1 MPSSL
6 RRHRA
11 ALRAPALLPLI
22 LLLAIASGP
31 LPAAGEPV
39 RLAIQP
45 IQTAETTAEFY
56 RPLIEYLRT
65 QTGLP
70 IELATTS
77 NFLTY
82 WTQMKRGDYDLVLDA
97 AHFTDYRIREL
108 GYVPLAKMPGEVSY
122 SLVTHPDTF
131 IFEPAEL
138 TGKPVAS
145 LASPSL
151 GMVRMLDLFPNPL
164 RQPRILEAATTE
176 AIIEMIES
184 GKAVAG
190 IIPTPLLNTYTQ
202 FNVVLTTEP
211 APHVTFSAS
220 PRLPAEARSSLQRA
234 LLEAGNTAEGQ
245 AMLAAIGFT
254 ALERPEATVYSGYA
268 ELLEGVWGY

>member
-1 MPSSL
+1 MYSSL
-6 RRHRA
+6 RRRRA
-11 ALRAPALLPLI
+11 ALRAPGLQLT

-45 IQTAETTAEFY
+45 ILTAESTAEY
-56 RPLIEYLRT
+56 YGPLITYLRE

-70 IELATTS
+70 VELATSS

-108 GYVPLAKMPGEVSY
+108 DYVPLAKMPGEVSY

-138 TGKPVAS
+138 NGKPVAS

-184 GKAVAG
+184 GEAVAG
-190 IIPTPLLNTYTQ
+190 VIPTPLLNTYTQ

-211 APHVTFSAS
+211 APHMTFSAS
-220 PRLPAEARSSLQRA
+220 PRLPAEARDRLQRA

-245 AMLAAIGFT
+245 AMLEAIGFT
-254 ALERPEATVYSGYA
+254 ALERPEVTIYSGYA
-268 ELLEGVWGY
+268 DLLEGVWGY

>member
-1 MPSSL
+1 MLPSL
-6 RRHRA
+6 RR
-11 ALRAPALLPLI
+11 LRGTLSACG
-22 LLLAIASGP
+22 LLLAGLLSAPLAAADGP
-31 LPAAGEPV
+31 I

-45 IQTAETTAEFY
+45 IQTAETTASFY
-56 RPLIEYLRT
+56 RPLIDYLRE

-70 IELATTS
+70 IELATSS

-122 SLVTHPDTF
+122 SLVTHADTF

-145 LASPSL
+145 LAAPSL
-151 GMVRMLDLFPNPL
+151 GMVRMLELYPNPL

-184 GKAVAG
+184 GRAVAG

-220 PRLPAEARSSLQRA
+220 PGLPDAQRMRIQQA
-234 LLEAGNTAEGQ
+234 LLDAGGSQAGR
-245 AMLAAIGFT
+245 AMLEAIGFT
-254 ALERPEATVYSGYA
+254 ALERPDVTVYAGYA
-268 ELLEGVWGY
+268 QLLEGTWGY